1 MRKNT
6 VGILEKNYS
15 LIFNSEIGIV
25 ILASCLCY
33 KTNLYTKFFPIE
45 YKYCSIINLTKK
57 IKKRKPI

>member
-6 VGILEKNYS
+6 VGILEKKYS

-33 KTNLYTKFFPIE
+33 KTNLYTKFFTI
-45 YKYCSIINLTKK
+45 
-57 IKKRKPI
+57 